1 MRKPSPKYD
10 KSWKEIVTNL
20 FEPFVQ
26 FFMPDL
32 YPYVDWSVP
41 ALSLEQELN
50 NQINLE
56 KGKRIADKLMRVK
69 LLNGEEKWVSIHI
82 EFQTSSEENIGER
95 MYEYYRLIY
104 DKYGKE
110 IIALVIYTGE
120 RIPKKYNHHVHSF
133 FGTRIIYEFN
143 TYAVIQQTE
152 LELIASENPFSIVV
166 LANLYVLQTKNDDHK
181 RYEFKKQVY
190 QLAQN
195 RGWSFEETTKIL
207 IFVEGLML
215 LEPELG
221 KRFYAEISQSPQ
233 KNELDMLMRTNK
245 GFRDLMDAYSKNL
258 YGVTVS
264 EMKLELKKIE
274 KEAKQQA
281 KQAEQAKQQ
290 AKKQAKQA
298 EQAKQQAKKQAE
310 QAEQAKQQAK
320 KQAEQAKQQLQEQE
334 QKIVQEQKSRQILEE
349 KTILFIY
356 KLGNSSL
363 EVISELT
370 GLPITTVQKVL
381 LAHKLIKE

>member
-41 ALSLEQELN
+41 AVSLEQELN
-50 NQINLE
+50 SQINLE

-69 LLNGEEKWVSIHI
+69 LLNGEEKWVSVHI

-110 IIALVIYTGE
+110 IIAMVIYTGE

-143 TYAVIQQTE
+143 TYSVIQQAE
-152 LELIASENPFSIVV
+152 AELIASKNPFSVVV
-166 LANLYVLQTKNDDHK
+166 LANLYVLQTKNDGQR

-190 QLAQN
+190 QLAHN
-195 RGWSFEETTKIL
+195 RGWSFEEITKTL

-221 KRFYAEISQSPQ
+221 KQFYAEIYQSSQ
-233 KNELDMLMRTNK
+233 KNENMLMRTNK
-245 GFRDLMDAYSKNL
+245 GFRDLMDAYNKNQ

-264 EMKLELKKIE
+264 EVQSENKKIK

-281 KQAEQAKQQ
+281 KEAKQQ
-290 AKKQAKQA
+290 AKEA
-298 EQAKQQAKKQAE
+298 QQE
-310 QAEQAKQQAK
+310 R
-320 KQAEQAKQQLQEQE
+320 
-334 QKIVQEQKSRQILEE
+334 KSRLILEE
-349 KTILFIY
+349 KTILLLHS
-356 KLGNSSL
+356 LGKSL
-363 EVISELT
+363 PENISELT
-370 GLPITTVQKVL
+370 GLPIKTVQKVL
-381 LAHKLIKE
+381 RAHKLIKE

>member
-1 MRKPSPKYD
+1 
-10 KSWKEIVTNL
+10 
-20 FEPFVQ
+20 
-26 FFMPDL
+26 MPDL

-310 QAEQAKQQAK
+310 QA
-320 KQAEQAKQQLQEQE
+320 KQQLQEQE